1 MTTTLDPAPGRPLQ
15 GTAPRQRAFGLV
27 VAAASVPMF
36 MATLDN
42 LVMTNA
48 LPVLHRD
55 LGASVE
61 ELQWF
66 VNAYT
71 LAFAGAIL
79 LASALGD
86 RFGRR
91 TIFAIGIAVFG
102 IGSVLAALSTDPS
115 QLIVARAVQGLGGAG
130 IFPLSL
136 ALLSG
141 GVSPERRP
149 LAIGIWGGV
158 SGLGVAVGP
167 LVGGAVMEGWN
178 WQAIF
183 WLNVPIAIVAIPFA
197 LWALRN
203 DRGARARLDLIGA
216 VMIAPSV
223 VLLVHAIVRG
233 NDDGWG
239 SFGVI
244 AELVAGIALLAGFV
258 AWQARASAPLVPLRL
273 FRDRSFT
280 VTNIA
285 GFGFSFGTFGAIFL
299 LIQYMQVVQGASP
312 WEAAVR
318 TTPWT
323 LAPMVIAPLAGLI
336 APRIGT
342 RILMVVGLVLQA
354 TALLWLA
361 AILDLDTPYTT
372 MVAPFVIAGVGM
384 GLVFAPSA
392 TALLATL
399 GIVDHAKASGVNSTV
414 REIGLALGTAVL
426 TAIFLGAGG
435 ELVPDLYVEAARPAV
450 FVGGIV
456 LVISAVAALWLPAG
470 RSASVPPAQPVAT
483 SAVAGTSTRSGRV

>member
-1 MTTTLDPAPGRPLQ
+1 M
-15 GTAPRQRAFGLV
+15 
-27 VAAASVPMF
+27 
-36 MATLDN
+36 
-42 LVMTNA
+42 
-48 LPVLHRD
+48 
-55 LGASVE
+55 
-61 ELQWF
+61 
-66 VNAYT
+66 NAYT

-86 RFGRR
+86 RYGRR
-91 TIFAIGIAVFG
+91 TVFAIGIAVFG
-102 IGSVLAALSTDPS
+102 IGSVFAALSTDPS

-141 GVSPERRP
+141 GVAPERRP

-167 LVGGAVMEGWN
+167 LVGGAIMEGWN

-183 WLNVPIAIVAIPFA
+183 WLNVPIAILAIPFA

-203 DRGARARLDLIGA
+203 DRGARVRLDLLGA

-244 AELVAGIALLAGFV
+244 AELVAGMALLAGFV
-258 AWQARASAPLVPLRL
+258 AWQARTSAPLVPMRL

-342 RILMVVGLVLQA
+342 RILMVVGLVMQA
-354 TALLWLA
+354 TALIWLA
-361 AILDLDTPYTT
+361 AILDLDTPYAA
-372 MVAPFVIAGVGM
+372 MIAPFVIAGVGM

-435 ELVPDLYVEAARPAV
+435 ELIPDLYVEAARPAV

-456 LVISAVAALWLPAG
+456 LVISAIAALWLPAG
-470 RSASVPPAQPVAT
+470 RSAQSPTQPVAT
-483 SAVAGTSTRSGRV
+483 SAVAGTSTRSGQV

>member
-1 MTTTLDPAPGRPLQ
+1 MTTTLDPAPAPLSHL
-15 GTAPRQRAFGLV
+15 TAPRHRAFGLV

-86 RFGRR
+86 RYGRR
-91 TIFAIGIAVFG
+91 TVFAIGIAVFG
-102 IGSVLAALSTDPS
+102 IGSVFAALSTDPS

-141 GVSPERRP
+141 GVAPERRP

-167 LVGGAVMEGWN
+167 LVGGAIMEGWN

-183 WLNVPIAIVAIPFA
+183 WLNVPIAILAIPFA

-203 DRGARARLDLIGA
+203 DRGARVRLDLLGA

-244 AELVAGIALLAGFV
+244 AELVAGMALLTGFV
-258 AWQARASAPLVPLRL
+258 AWQARTSAPLVPMRL

-336 APRIGT
+336 APRVGT
-342 RILMVVGLVLQA
+342 RILMVVGLVMQA
-354 TALLWLA
+354 TALIWLT
-361 AILDLDTPYTT
+361 AILDLDTPYAA
-372 MVAPFVIAGVGM
+372 MIAPFVIAGVGM

-456 LVISAVAALWLPAG
+456 LVISAIAALWLPAG
-470 RSASVPPAQPVAT
+470 RSARRAESQPVTT
-483 SAVAGTSTRSGRV
+483 SATAGTSTRSGQV

>member
-1 MTTTLDPAPGRPLQ
+1 MTTTLDPAPAPPSHL
-15 GTAPRQRAFGLV
+15 TAPRHRAFGLV

-55 LGASVE
+55 LGASGE
-61 ELQWF
+61 ELQWC

-71 LAFAGAIL
+71 LAVAGAIL

-86 RFGRR
+86 RYGRR
-91 TIFAIGIAVFG
+91 TVFAIGIAVFG
-102 IGSVLAALSTDPS
+102 IGSVFAALSTDPS

-141 GVSPERRP
+141 GVAPERRP

-167 LVGGAVMEGWN
+167 LVGGAIMEGWN

-183 WLNVPIAIVAIPFA
+183 WLNVPIAILAIPFA
-197 LWALRN
+197 LWTLRN
-203 DRGARARLDLIGA
+203 DRGARVRLDLLGA

-244 AELVAGIALLAGFV
+244 AELVAGMALLAGFV
-258 AWQARASAPLVPLRL
+258 AWQARTSAPLVPMRL

-336 APRIGT
+336 APRVGT
-342 RILMVVGLVLQA
+342 RILMVVGLVMQA
-354 TALLWLA
+354 TALIWLT
-361 AILDLDTPYTT
+361 AILDLDTPYAA
-372 MVAPFVIAGVGM
+372 MIAPFVIAGVGM

-435 ELVPDLYVEAARPAV
+435 ELLPDLYVAAARPAV

-456 LVISAVAALWLPAG
+456 LVISAIAALWLPAG
-470 RSASVPPAQPVAT
+470 RALEPDAT
-483 SAVAGTSTRSGRV
+483 SAVAGTSTRSGQV

>member
-1 MTTTLDPAPGRPLQ
+1 MTTALDSVPAQLPERP
-15 GTAPRQRAFGLV
+15 TRPPRAFGLV
-27 VAAASVPMF
+27 VAATSVPMF

-91 TIFAIGIAVFG
+91 TVFAIGIAVFG
-102 IGSVLAALSTDPS
+102 VGSVLAALSADPS

-141 GVSPERRP
+141 GVAPERRP

-167 LVGGAVMEGWN
+167 LVGGAIMEGWN

-183 WLNVPIAIVAIPFA
+183 WLNVPIAIIAIPFA
-197 LWALRN
+197 LWALHN
-203 DRGARARLDLIGA
+203 DRGARVRLDLIGA
-216 VMIAPSV
+216 LMIAPSV

-239 SFGVI
+239 SFGII
-244 AELVAGIALLAGFV
+244 AELLAGLALLTGFV
-258 AWQARASAPLVPLRL
+258 AWQARTAAPLVPLRL

-280 VTNIA
+280 ATNIA

-336 APRIGT
+336 APRVGT
-342 RILMVVGLVLQA
+342 RILMVVGLVMQA
-354 TALLWLA
+354 TALIWLA
-361 AILDLDTPYTT
+361 AILDLDTPYAA

-456 LVISAVAALWLPAG
+456 LAISAVAALWLP
-470 RSASVPPAQPVAT
+470 
-483 SAVAGTSTRSGRV
+483 SGRGLESHARGRNTP

>member
-1 MTTTLDPAPGRPLQ
+1 
-15 GTAPRQRAFGLV
+15 
-27 VAAASVPMF
+27 
-36 MATLDN
+36 
-42 LVMTNA
+42 
-48 LPVLHRD
+48 
-55 LGASVE
+55 
-61 ELQWF
+61 
-66 VNAYT
+66 
-71 LAFAGAIL
+71 
-79 LASALGD
+79 
-86 RFGRR
+86 
-91 TIFAIGIAVFG
+91 
-102 IGSVLAALSTDPS
+102 
-115 QLIVARAVQGLGGAG
+115 
-130 IFPLSL
+130 
-136 ALLSG
+136 
-141 GVSPERRP
+141 
-149 LAIGIWGGV
+149 
-158 SGLGVAVGP
+158 
-167 LVGGAVMEGWN
+167 MEGWN

-183 WLNVPIAIVAIPFA
+183 WLNVPIAILAIPFA

-203 DRGARARLDLIGA
+203 DRGARVRLDLLGA

-244 AELVAGIALLAGFV
+244 AELVAGMALLTGFV
-258 AWQARASAPLVPLRL
+258 AWQARTSAPLVPMRL

-342 RILMVVGLVLQA
+342 RILMVVGLVMQA
-354 TALLWLA
+354 TALIWLA
-361 AILDLDTPYTT
+361 AILDLDTPYAA
-372 MVAPFVIAGVGM
+372 MIAPFVIAGVGM

-435 ELVPDLYVEAARPAV
+435 ELIPDLYVEAARPAV

-456 LVISAVAALWLPAG
+456 LVISAIAALWLPAG
-470 RSASVPPAQPVAT
+470 RALEPDASGQRVRT
-483 SAVAGTSTRSGRV
+483 SAAVGTSTRSGRV

>member
-1 MTTTLDPAPGRPLQ
+1 MTTALDPAPAPPSHL
-15 GTAPRQRAFGLV
+15 TAPRHRAFGLV

-86 RFGRR
+86 RYGRR
-91 TIFAIGIAVFG
+91 TVFAIGIAVFG
-102 IGSVLAALSTDPS
+102 IGSVFAALSTDPS

-141 GVSPERRP
+141 GVAPERRP

-167 LVGGAVMEGWN
+167 LVGGAIMEGWN

-183 WLNVPIAIVAIPFA
+183 WLNVPIAILAIPFA

-203 DRGARARLDLIGA
+203 DRGARVRLDLLGA

-244 AELVAGIALLAGFV
+244 AELVAGMALLTGFV
-258 AWQARASAPLVPLRL
+258 AWQARTSAPLVPMRL

-312 WEAAVR
+312 REAAVR

-323 LAPMVIAPLAGLI
+323 LAPMVIAP
-336 APRIGT
+336 RIGT
-342 RILMVVGLVLQA
+342 RILMVVGLVMQA
-354 TALLWLA
+354 TALIWLT
-361 AILDLDTPYTT
+361 AILDLDTPYAA
-372 MVAPFVIAGVGM
+372 MIAPFVIAGVGM

-435 ELVPDLYVEAARPAV
+435 ELIPDLYVEAARPAV

-456 LVISAVAALWLPAG
+456 LVISAIAALWLPAG
-470 RSASVPPAQPVAT
+470 RSARRAESQPVTT
-483 SAVAGTSTRSGRV
+483 SATAGTSTRSGQV

>member
-1 MTTTLDPAPGRPLQ
+1 MLDVPIDA
-15 GTAPRQRAFGLV
+15 AVAVLV
-27 VAAASVPMF
+27 G
-36 MATLDN
+36 
-42 LVMTNA
+42 
-48 LPVLHRD
+48 H
-55 LGASVE
+55 
-61 ELQWF
+61 
-66 VNAYT
+66 
-71 LAFAGAIL
+71 
-79 LASALGD
+79 
-86 RFGRR
+86 
-91 TIFAIGIAVFG
+91 
-102 IGSVLAALSTDPS
+102 LAALVRVDDVE
-115 QLIVARAVQGLGGAG
+115 LLVARAVQGLGGAG

-141 GVSPERRP
+141 GVAPERRP

-167 LVGGAVMEGWN
+167 LVGGAIMEGWN

-183 WLNVPIAIVAIPFA
+183 WLNVPIAILAIPFA

-203 DRGARARLDLIGA
+203 DRGARVRLDLLGA

-244 AELVAGIALLAGFV
+244 AELVAGMALLTGFV
-258 AWQARASAPLVPLRL
+258 AWQARTSAPLVPMRL

-342 RILMVVGLVLQA
+342 RILMVVGLVMQA
-354 TALLWLA
+354 TALIWLT
-361 AILDLDTPYTT
+361 AILDLDTPYAA
-372 MVAPFVIAGVGM
+372 MIAPFVIAGVGM

-435 ELVPDLYVEAARPAV
+435 ELIPDLYVEAARPAV

-456 LVISAVAALWLPAG
+456 LVISAIAALWLPAG
-470 RSASVPPAQPVAT
+470 RSAQSPTQPVAT
-483 SAVAGTSTRSGRV
+483 SAVAGTSTRSGQV

>member
-1 MTTTLDPAPGRPLQ
+1 M
-15 GTAPRQRAFGLV
+15 
-27 VAAASVPMF
+27 
-36 MATLDN
+36 
-42 LVMTNA
+42 
-48 LPVLHRD
+48 
-55 LGASVE
+55 
-61 ELQWF
+61 
-66 VNAYT
+66 NAYT

-91 TIFAIGIAVFG
+91 TVFAIGIAVFG

-141 GVSPERRP
+141 GVAPERRP

-167 LVGGAVMEGWN
+167 LVGGAIMEGWN

-183 WLNVPIAIVAIPFA
+183 WLNVPIAILAIPFA

-203 DRGARARLDLIGA
+203 DRGARVRLDLLGA

-244 AELVAGIALLAGFV
+244 AELVAGMALLTGFV
-258 AWQARASAPLVPLRL
+258 AWQARTSAPLVPMRL

-336 APRIGT
+336 APRVGT
-342 RILMVVGLVLQA
+342 RILMVVGLVMQA
-354 TALLWLA
+354 TALIWLT
-361 AILDLDTPYTT
+361 AILDLDTPYAA
-372 MVAPFVIAGVGM
+372 MIAPFVIAGVGM

-435 ELVPDLYVEAARPAV
+435 ELIPDLYVEAARPAV

-456 LVISAVAALWLPAG
+456 LVISAIAALWLPAG
-470 RSASVPPAQPVAT
+470 RSAQSPTQPVAT
-483 SAVAGTSTRSGRV
+483 SAVAGTSTRSGQV

>member
-1 MTTTLDPAPGRPLQ
+1 
-15 GTAPRQRAFGLV
+15 
-27 VAAASVPMF
+27 MF

-86 RFGRR
+86 RYGRR
-91 TIFAIGIAVFG
+91 TVFAIGIAVFG
-102 IGSVLAALSTDPS
+102 IGSVFAALSTDPS

-141 GVSPERRP
+141 GVAPERRP

-167 LVGGAVMEGWN
+167 LVGGAIMEGWN

-183 WLNVPIAIVAIPFA
+183 WLNVPIAILAIPFA

-203 DRGARARLDLIGA
+203 DRGARVRLDLLGA

-244 AELVAGIALLAGFV
+244 AELVAGMALLTGFV
-258 AWQARASAPLVPLRL
+258 AWQARTSAPLVPMRL

-342 RILMVVGLVLQA
+342 RILMVVGLVMQA
-354 TALLWLA
+354 TALIWLT
-361 AILDLDTPYTT
+361 AILDLDTPYAA
-372 MVAPFVIAGVGM
+372 MIAPFVIAGVGM

-435 ELVPDLYVEAARPAV
+435 ELIPDLYVEAARPAV

-456 LVISAVAALWLPAG
+456 LVISAIAALWLPAG
-470 RSASVPPAQPVAT
+470 RSAQSPTQPVAT
-483 SAVAGTSTRSGRV
+483 SAVAGTSTRSGQV

>member
-1 MTTTLDPAPGRPLQ
+1 M
-15 GTAPRQRAFGLV
+15 
-27 VAAASVPMF
+27 
-36 MATLDN
+36 
-42 LVMTNA
+42 
-48 LPVLHRD
+48 
-55 LGASVE
+55 
-61 ELQWF
+61 
-66 VNAYT
+66 NAYT

-91 TIFAIGIAVFG
+91 TVFAIGIAVFG

-141 GVSPERRP
+141 GVAPERRP

-167 LVGGAVMEGWN
+167 LVGGAIMEGWN

-183 WLNVPIAIVAIPFA
+183 WLNVPIAILAIPFA

-203 DRGARARLDLIGA
+203 DRGARVRLDLLGA

-244 AELVAGIALLAGFV
+244 AELVAGMALLTGFV
-258 AWQARASAPLVPLRL
+258 AWQARTSAPLVPMRL

-342 RILMVVGLVLQA
+342 RILMVVGLVMQA
-354 TALLWLA
+354 TALIWLA
-361 AILDLDTPYTT
+361 AILDLDTPYAA
-372 MVAPFVIAGVGM
+372 MIAPFVIAGVGM

-435 ELVPDLYVEAARPAV
+435 ELIPDLYVEAARPAV

-456 LVISAVAALWLPAG
+456 LVISAIAALWLPAG
-470 RSASVPPAQPVAT
+470 RSAQSPTQPVAT
-483 SAVAGTSTRSGRV
+483 SAVAGTSTRSGQV

>member
-1 MTTTLDPAPGRPLQ
+1 MTTTLDPAPAPPSHL
-15 GTAPRQRAFGLV
+15 TAPRHSAFGLV

-91 TIFAIGIAVFG
+91 TVFAIGIAVFG

-141 GVSPERRP
+141 GVAPERRP

-167 LVGGAVMEGWN
+167 LVGGAIMEGWN

-183 WLNVPIAIVAIPFA
+183 WLNVPIAILAIPFA

-203 DRGARARLDLIGA
+203 DRGARVRLDLLGA

-244 AELVAGIALLAGFV
+244 AELVAGMALLTGFV
-258 AWQARASAPLVPLRL
+258 AWQARTSAPLVPMRL

-342 RILMVVGLVLQA
+342 RILMVVGLVMQA
-354 TALLWLA
+354 TALIWLT
-361 AILDLDTPYTT
+361 AILDLDTPYAA
-372 MVAPFVIAGVGM
+372 MIAPFVIAGVGM

-435 ELVPDLYVEAARPAV
+435 ELIPDLYVEAARPAV

-456 LVISAVAALWLPAG
+456 LVISAIAALWLPAG
-470 RSASVPPAQPVAT
+470 RSAQSPTQPVAT
-483 SAVAGTSTRSGRV
+483 SAVAGTSTRSGQV